1 MEPMTTSNRNRLLVE
16 ERRRDIL
23 AVLETEDRVTVE
35 GLAERY
41 GISTVTVR
49 GDLDALAST
58 GALVRSH
65 GGAVKRTDPRVDYPI
80 EFKQMLHQGEKAR
93 IAEAATRLIH
103 PNQIIIL
110 DSGTTTAGIAQC
122 LKASKVRPVTV
133 ITNALNIAMELT
145 NTNDISVVMLGGMVR
160 PMSYSLVGPQAEQT
174 LRSLRA
180 DHLFLGV
187 DGIDPEIGITT
198 PDILEAQL
206 NSLMIE
212 VSKETTA
219 VADSSKLGRR
229 SLSVIGKAGAIHRLI
244 TDTSANEE
252 HLSALRAMGVEV
264 VTA

>member
-1 MEPMTTSNRNRLLVE
+1 MATSNRNRLLVE
-16 ERRRDIL
+16 ERRRNIL
-23 AVLETEDRVTVE
+23 ALLESEDRVTVE

-41 GISTVTVR
+41 GVSTVTIR
-49 GDLDALAST
+49 ADLDALASL

-80 EFKQMLHQGEKAR
+80 EFKQTLHQAEKVR
-93 IAEAATRLIH
+93 IAEVAARLIQ
-103 PNQIIIL
+103 PNQIVIL
-110 DSGTTTAGIAQC
+110 DSGTTTAEIARF

-145 NTNDISVVMLGGMVR
+145 NTSDISVVMLGGMVR

-180 DHLFLGV
+180 DQLFLGV
-187 DGIDPEIGITT
+187 DGLDPDMGITT

-212 VSKETTA
+212 VSREVTA
-219 VADSSKLGRR
+219 VADSSKLGKR
-229 SLSVIGKAGAIHRLI
+229 SLSVIAKTEALNRLI
-244 TDTSANEE
+244 TDSGADEK
-252 HLSALRAMGVEV
+252 HLRALRAQGVEV
-264 VTA
+264 IAA

>member
-1 MEPMTTSNRNRLLVE
+1 MEPMITSNRNRLLVE

-103 PNQIIIL
+103 PNQIVIL

-122 LKASKVRPVTV
+122 LKASSASPVTV

-160 PMSYSLVGPQAEQT
+160 PMSYSLVGRSEEQT

-212 VSKETTA
+212 VSKEI
-219 VADSSKLGRR
+219 GRASCR
-229 SLSVIGKAGAIHRLI
+229 ERL
-244 TDTSANEE
+244 TTSA
-252 HLSALRAMGVEV
+252 L
-264 VTA
+264 

>member
-1 MEPMTTSNRNRLLVE
+1 MATSNRNRLLVE

-23 AVLETEDRVTVE
+23 AALEKEDRVTVE
-35 GLAERY
+35 GLAGRY

-80 EFKQMLHQGEKAR
+80 EFKQMLHQDEKAR
-93 IAEAATRLIH
+93 IAEAATRLIRPH
-103 PNQIIIL
+103 QIVIL
-110 DSGTTTAGIAQC
+110 DSGTTTAGIAHC

-133 ITNALNIAMELT
+133 ITNALNIAMALT

-212 VSKETTA
+212 VARETTA
-219 VADSSKLGRR
+219 VADSSKLGKR
-229 SLSVIGKAGAIHRLI
+229 SLSVICRAAAIHRLI
-244 TDTSANEE
+244 TDTAANEK

>member
-1 MEPMTTSNRNRLLVE
+1 MATSIRNRLLVE

-23 AVLETEDRVTVE
+23 SILEAEDRVTVE

-49 GDLDALAST
+49 ADLDALAAA

-80 EFKQMLHQGEKAR
+80 EFKQTLRQAEKAR
-93 IAEAATRLIH
+93 IGEAAARLIQ
-103 PNQIIIL
+103 PNQIVIL
-110 DSGTTTAGIAQC
+110 DSGSTTAEIARC
-122 LKASKVRPVTV
+122 LKASRIRPVTV
-133 ITNALNIAMELT
+133 ITNALNIAMALT
-145 NTNDISVVMLGGMVR
+145 NTADISVVMLGGMVR

-187 DGIDPEIGITT
+187 DGLDYEIGITT

-206 NSLMIE
+206 NTLMIE
-212 VSKETTA
+212 VSREVTA

-229 SLSVIGKAGAIHRLI
+229 SLSVIGKASAIQRLI
-244 TDTSANEE
+244 TDTAADEK
-252 HLSALRAMGVEV
+252 HLQALRNEGVEV
-264 VTA
+264 ITA

>member
-1 MEPMTTSNRNRLLVE
+1 MATSNRNRLLVE

-23 AVLETEDRVTVE
+23 AALDAEDRVTVE

-49 GDLDALAST
+49 GDLDALASA

-93 IAEAATRLIH
+93 IAEAATRLIR
-103 PNQIIIL
+103 PNQIVIL
-110 DSGTTTAGIAQC
+110 DSGTTTAGIAHC

-160 PMSYSLVGPQAEQT
+160 PMSYSLVGPQAEHT
-174 LRSLRA
+174 LRNLRA

-212 VSKETTA
+212 VSRETTA
-219 VADSSKLGRR
+219 VADSSKLGKR
-229 SLSVIGKAGAIHRLI
+229 SLSVIGKAAAIHRLI
-244 TDTSANEE
+244 TDSSANPK
-252 HLSALRAMGVEV
+252 HLEALRAMGVEV
-264 VTA
+264 ITT

>member
-1 MEPMTTSNRNRLLVE
+1 MAISIRNRMLVE

-23 AVLETEDRVTVE
+23 NILEAEDRVTVE

-49 GDLDALAST
+49 ADLDALASA

-65 GGAVKRTDPRVDYPI
+65 GGAVKRTDPRLDYPI
-80 EFKQMLHQGEKAR
+80 EFKRTLHEAEKAR
-93 IAEAATRLIH
+93 IGEAAAKLIRPH
-103 PNQIIIL
+103 QIVIL
-110 DSGTTTAGIAQC
+110 DSGSTTAEIARF

-145 NTNDISVVMLGGMVR
+145 NTSDIAVVMLGGMVR
-160 PMSYSLVGPQAEQT
+160 QMSYSLVGPQAEQT
-174 LRSLRA
+174 LRSFRA

-187 DGIDPEIGITT
+187 DGLDSETGITT

-212 VSKETTA
+212 VSREVTA
-219 VADSSKLGRR
+219 VADASKLGKR
-229 SLSVIGKAGAIHRLI
+229 SLSVIGKASAIHRLI
-244 TDTSANEE
+244 TDPAADEK
-252 HLSALRAMGVEV
+252 HLHALRAEGVEV
-264 VTA
+264 IIV

>member
-1 MEPMTTSNRNRLLVE
+1 MTRNRLLVE

-23 AVLETEDRVTVE
+23 AALETEDRVTVE
-35 GLAERY
+35 GLAEHY
-41 GISTVTVR
+41 GVSTVTVR
-49 GDLDALAST
+49 GDLDALASA

-93 IAEAATRLIH
+93 IAEAAPRLIH
-103 PNQIIIL
+103 PNQIVIL
-110 DSGTTTAGIAQC
+110 DSGTTTAGIAHC

-212 VSKETTA
+212 VSRETTA
-219 VADSSKLGRR
+219 VADSSKLGKR
-229 SLSVIGKAGAIHRLI
+229 SLSVIGKPAVIQRLI
-244 TDTSANEE
+244 TDASADEK
-252 HLSALRAMGVEV
+252 HLSALRSMGIEV
-264 VTA
+264 VIA

>member
-1 MEPMTTSNRNRLLVE
+1 MNVMKTSKRNRLLVE

-23 AVLETEDRVTVE
+23 AALETEDRVTVE

-49 GDLDALAST
+49 GDLDALASA

-80 EFKQMLHQGEKAR
+80 EFKQTLHQAEKAR
-93 IAEAATRLIH
+93 IAESALRLIR

-110 DSGTTTAGIAQC
+110 DSGSTTAGIAHC
-122 LKASKVRPVTV
+122 LKASKIRPLTV

-145 NTNDISVVMLGGMVR
+145 NINDISVVMLGGMVR
-160 PMSYSLVGPQAEQT
+160 PMSYSLVGPQAERT
-174 LRSLRA
+174 LHTLRA

-206 NSLMIE
+206 NTLMIE
-212 VSKETTA
+212 VSSETTA
-219 VADSSKLGRR
+219 VADASKLGRR
-229 SLSVIGKAGAIHRLI
+229 SLSVIGKAGAIQRLI
-244 TDTSANEE
+244 TDTSANEK
-252 HLSALRAMGVEV
+252 HLAALRNMGVEV
-264 VTA
+264 VTV

>member
-1 MEPMTTSNRNRLLVE
+1 MQMATPDRNRLLVE

-23 AVLETEDRVTVE
+23 ATLEAEDRVTVE

-41 GISTVTVR
+41 GVSTVTVR
-49 GDLDALAST
+49 GDLDALASA

-80 EFKQMLHQGEKAR
+80 EFKQTLHQAEKAR
-93 IAEAATRLIH
+93 IAEAAARLIQ
-103 PNQIIIL
+103 PNQIVIL
-110 DSGTTTAGIAQC
+110 DSGTTTAEIARC

-145 NTNDISVVMLGGMVR
+145 NTPDISVVMLGGMVR

-187 DGIDPEIGITT
+187 DGLDPEIGITT
-198 PDILEAQL
+198 PDILEAEL

-212 VSKETTA
+212 VAKEATA
-219 VADSSKLGRR
+219 VADSSKLGKR
-229 SLSVIGKAGAIHRLI
+229 SLSVIGKAKALHRLI
-244 TDTSANEE
+244 TDKSADEE
-252 HLSALRAMGVEV
+252 LVSALRAEGVEV
-264 VTA
+264 ITV